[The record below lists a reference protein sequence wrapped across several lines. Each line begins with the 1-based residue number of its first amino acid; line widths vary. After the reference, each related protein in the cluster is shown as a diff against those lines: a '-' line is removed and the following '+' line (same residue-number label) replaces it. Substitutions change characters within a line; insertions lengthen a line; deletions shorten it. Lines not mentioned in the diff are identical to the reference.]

1 MNYQIDNP
9 KAVTK
14 WKPVLESL
22 GVSDPYRMKW
32 MAEYAEMHSLTE
44 AGRAYNRITENV
56 AYSTLGNINGM
67 GAVQPALPSTVP
79 GQVWGDYG
87 MGTAGGIGSGDIG
100 QNLLPVSM
108 KIAAQTI
115 GLDLVAVKPA
125 SSPKVDMLFVDFK
138 YDNLADST
146 LKDERPIMFALN
158 FASSTKLAELNTA
171 LKLSMLLKTD
181 ANGQPV
187 REKIGGLTNPV
198 YVHLSGGTVATQ
210 VSGYAYTADYFNL
223 GGGGTATLI
232 NNYDPTLINYPANGA
247 SPTKEGWMEFLGW
260 SRINGY
266 PMFRIFRQFNP
277 GSNNAGWGFVNDRN
291 TFPTAAFSIAAMLN
305 DNGGV
310 GVTMDIASGNTGL
323 QQVLLTG
330 VTVELI
336 SLLEDHIPGFSAG
349 WYVNKPMRREED
361 EATYPN
367 VIGPDIFTK
376 TIQVGDIEISSSLK
390 RTQIEDIKAATGM
403 DIVQKLESVLVNELT
418 QTISKQIVTQ
428 ITALAD
434 KNRIAWTTPKD
445 AAGVSKFDFNVD
457 AYLKIGAATPGGET
471 THSIQRKLVAKL
483 NNASNFIATEGRVGP
498 AQYLVTNGN
507 LASVIQDVAGYTLN
521 PVKANL
527 NANGQLFPMGNVGNI
542 SIYVDPYQ
550 RWDDNRI
557 FLGRKN
563 SVEQPGLVFVP
574 YLMAQSIQLISE
586 ATWAPRMLI
595 RSRYAIADIG
605 FFPWKQFMT
614 ILVTDSAGVLI

>member
-1 MNYQIDNP
+1 MNLIIDNQ
-9 KAVTK
+9 KAIAK
-14 WKPVLESL
+14 WKPVLEAL
-22 GVSDPYRMKW
+22 GVEDPSRQKW
-32 MAEYAEMHSLTE
+32 MAEYAEMHSL
-44 AGRAYNRITENV
+44 NENV

-67 GAVQPALPSTVP
+67 GAVQAAQPAGTP
-79 GQVWGDYG
+79 GLVWGDYG
-87 MGTAGGIGSGDIG
+87 AGTAGGIGSGDIG

-125 SSPKVDMLFVDFK
+125 SSPKVDLLFVDFK
-138 YDNLADST
+138 YDNLDDST
-146 LKDERPIMFALN
+146 LKDERPIMFQLN
-158 FASSTKLAELNTA
+158 LASGLSTLNTA
-171 LKLSMLLKTD
+171 LKAAMATKLD
-181 ANGQPV
+181 ANSQPV
-187 REKIGGLTNPV
+187 REKVGGLTNPL
-198 YVHLSGGTVATQ
+198 YIHLSGGTFTVNIANTT
-210 VSGYAYTADYFNL
+210 GTLAAYFDIAPTAGASSIQGF
-223 GGGGTATLI
+223 
-232 NNYDPTLINYPANGA
+232 DPTLTNYPANGA
-247 SPTKEGWMEFLGW
+247 TPKKEGWMEFLGW

-266 PMFRIFRQFNP
+266 PMFRVFRQFNT
-277 GSNNAGWGFVNDRN
+277 GANNAGFGFIDDRN
-291 TFPTAAFSIAAMLN
+291 TFPTAAYSIAEMLN
-305 DNGGV
+305 DGV
-310 GVTMDIASGNTGL
+310 VMEIATTASVITP
-323 QQVLLTG
+323 VSLTG
-330 VTVELI
+330 ATIDLV

-349 WYVNKPMRREED
+349 WYMNKPMTRDED
-361 EATYPN
+361 ERTYPN
-367 VIGPDIFTK
+367 SIGPDIFTK
-376 TIQVGDIEISSSLK
+376 TIQVGDVEITSSLK

-418 QTISKQIVTQ
+418 QTISKQIVAKVTE
-428 ITALAD
+428 LAD

-445 AAGVSKFDFNVD
+445 GSGVSKFDFNVD
-457 AYLKIGAATPGGET
+457 TYLAVGAATPGGET
-471 THSIQRKLVAKL
+471 THSIQRKLIAKI

-507 LASVIQDVAGYTLN
+507 LASVIQDVAGYTIN

-527 NANGQLFPMGNVGNI
+527 NANGQLFPMGNVGNV

-595 RSRYAIADIG
+595 RSRYAVADIG

-614 ILVTDSAGVLI
+614 INVTDTAGVLI

>member
-1 MNYQIDNP
+1 MNLIIDNQ
-9 KAVTK
+9 KAVAK

-22 GVSDPYRMKW
+22 GVTDPYRMKW
-32 MAEYAEMHSLTE
+32 MSEYAEMHSL
-44 AGRAYNRITENV
+44 NENV
-56 AYSTLGNINGM
+56 AYQTLGNLNGM
-67 GAVQPALPSTVP
+67 GAVVAAQPSSTP
-79 GQVWGDYG
+79 GLVWGDYG
-87 MGTAGGIGSGDIG
+87 TTGGVIGSGDIG

-125 SSPKVDMLFVDFK
+125 SSPKVDLLFVDFK
-138 YDNLADST
+138 YDNLTDST
-146 LKDERPIMFALN
+146 QKDERPIMFQLN
-158 FASSTKLAELNTA
+158 LLSLTSLNTNLKLAMA
-171 LKLSMLLKTD
+171 AKLDSNL
-181 ANGQPV
+181 QPV
-187 REKIGGLTNPV
+187 REKIGGLTAPL
-198 YVHLSGGTVATQ
+198 YVHLTGGTVTVNIGNTTGNLA
-210 VSGYAYTADYFNL
+210 AYFTL
-223 GGGGTATLI
+223 GGPVTAPILQ
-232 NNYDPTLINYPANGA
+232 NFDPTLVNYPANGTT
-247 SPTKEGWMEFLGW
+247 PKKEGWMEFLGW

-266 PMFRIFRQFNP
+266 PMFRVFRQFNT
-277 GSNNAGWGFVNDRN
+277 GANNAGWGFVDDRN
-291 TFPTAAFSIAAMLN
+291 TFPTATYSIAEMLN
-305 DNGGV
+305 DAVSMQIATTTGV
-310 GVTMDIASGNTGL
+310 VTN
-323 QQVLLTG
+323 VLLSGATIQL
-330 VTVELI
+330 V

-349 WYVNKPMRREED
+349 WYLNKPMTRDED
-361 EATYPN
+361 ERTYPN

-376 TIQVGDIEISSSLK
+376 TIQVGDVEITSSLK

-418 QTISKQIVTQ
+418 QTISKQIIAKVTEM
-428 ITALAD
+428 AD
-434 KNRIAWTTPKD
+434 KNRTAWTTPKD
-445 AAGVSKFDFNVD
+445 GSGNPKFDFNVD
-457 AYLKIGAATPGGET
+457 AYLAVGAATPGGET
-471 THSIQRKLVAKL
+471 THSIQRKLIAKI

-521 PVKANL
+521 PVKSANL
-527 NANGQLFPMGNVGNI
+527 NANGQLFPMGNIGQI

-586 ATWAPRMLI
+586 ATWAPRMMI
-595 RSRYAIADIG
+595 RSRYAVADIG

-614 ILVTDSAGVLI
+614 IVVTDTAGVLI

>member
-1 MNYQIDNP
+1 
-9 KAVTK
+9 
-14 WKPVLESL
+14 
-22 GVSDPYRMKW
+22 MKW
-32 MAEYAEMHSLTE
+32 MSEYAEMHSL
-44 AGRAYNRITENV
+44 NENV
-56 AYSTLGNINGM
+56 AYSTLGNLNGM
-67 GAVQPALPSTVP
+67 GPVTAAQPSTTP
-79 GQVWGDYG
+79 GLVWGDYTAG
-87 MGTAGGIGSGDIG
+87 AGGIGSGDIG

-125 SSPKVDMLFVDFK
+125 SSPKVDLLFVDFK

-146 LKDERPIMFALN
+146 LKDERPIMFSLN
-158 FASSTKLAELNTA
+158 LPSKTAINAA
-171 LKLSMLLKTD
+171 LKLAMGAKLD

-187 REKIGGLTNPV
+187 REKIGGLTNPL
-198 YVHLSGGTVATQ
+198 YVHLTGGTLTV
-210 VSGYAYTADYFNL
+210 NL
-223 GGGGTATLI
+223 GNTTGNYAAYNALAGAITAPILQGF
-232 NNYDPTLINYPANGA
+232 DPTLTNYAKNTTLA
-247 SPTKEGWMEFLGW
+247 KEGMMEFLGW

-266 PMFRIFRQFNP
+266 PMFRVFRQFNP
-277 GSNNAGWGFVNDRN
+277 GANNAGWGFVDDRN
-291 TFPTAAFSIAAMLN
+291 TFPTAQYSIVDLLN
-305 DNGGV
+305 DHV
-310 GVTMDIASGNTGL
+310 SMQIATTTAIVTE
-323 QQVLLTG
+323 VPLTG
-330 VTVELI
+330 ATIDLV

-349 WYVNKPMRREED
+349 WYLNKPMTRDED
-361 EATYPN
+361 ERTYPN

-376 TIQVGDIEISSSLK
+376 TIQVGDIEITSSLK

-418 QTISKQIVTQ
+418 QTISKQIIAKVTEM
-428 ITALAD
+428 AD
-434 KNRIAWTTPKD
+434 KNRTAWTTPKD
-445 AAGVSKFDFNVD
+445 SAGNPKFDFNVD
-457 AYLKIGAATPGGET
+457 AYLAVGAATPGGET
-471 THSIQRKLVAKL
+471 THSIQRKLIAKL

-586 ATWAPRMLI
+586 ATWAPRMMI
-595 RSRYAIADIG
+595 RSRYAVADIG

-614 ILVTDSAGVLI
+614 IVVTDSAGVLI

>member
-1 MNYQIDNP
+1 MNLIIDNQ
-9 KAVTK
+9 KAVAK

-22 GVSDPYRMKW
+22 GVQDPYRQKW
-32 MAEYAEMHSLTE
+32 MAEYAEMHSL
-44 AGRAYNRITENV
+44 NENV
-56 AYSTLGNINGM
+56 AYSTLGNLNGM
-67 GAVQPALPSTVP
+67 GPVTAAQPSTTP
-79 GQVWGDYG
+79 GLVWGDYG
-87 MGTAGGIGSGDIG
+87 VGTAGGIGSGDIG

-146 LKDERPIMFALN
+146 LKDERPIMFQLN
-158 FASSTKLAELNTA
+158 LAGGLTTLNTA
-171 LKLSMLLKTD
+171 LKAAMATKLD

-187 REKIGGLTNPV
+187 REKVGGLTNPI
-198 YVHLSGGTVATQ
+198 YVHLSGGTLTVQNGVTTSTLG
-210 VSGYAYTADYFNL
+210 VYFDKSGVDTAAELQGF
-223 GGGGTATLI
+223 
-232 NNYDPTLINYPANGA
+232 DPTLVNYPANGA
-247 SPTKEGWMEFLGW
+247 SPKKEGMLEFLGW

-277 GSNNAGWGFVNDRN
+277 ASNNAGWGFADDRN
-291 TFPTAAFSIAAMLN
+291 TFPTAAYSIVDMLN
-305 DNGGV
+305 SGV
-310 GVTMDIASGNTGL
+310 FAQIATTASVVTNVA
-323 QQVLLTG
+323 LTG
-330 VTVELI
+330 ATIELV

-349 WYVNKPMRREED
+349 WYMNKPMTRDED
-361 EATYPN
+361 ERTYPN

-418 QTISKQIVTQ
+418 QTISKQIVAKVTE
-428 ITALAD
+428 LAD
-434 KNRIAWTTPKD
+434 KNRTAWTTPKD
-445 AAGVSKFDFNVD
+445 ALGNPKFDFNVD
-457 AYLKIGAATPGGET
+457 AYLAVGAATPGGET
-471 THSIQRKLVAKL
+471 THSIQRKLIAKI

-595 RSRYAIADIG
+595 RSRYAVADIG

-614 ILVTDSAGVLI
+614 IVVTDSAGVLI

>member
-1 MNYQIDNP
+1 MNLIVDNQ
-9 KAVTK
+9 KAIAK

-22 GVSDPYRMKW
+22 GVDDPYRMKW
-32 MAEYAEMHSLTE
+32 MAEYAEMHSL
-44 AGRAYNRITENV
+44 NENV
-56 AYSTLGNINGM
+56 AYQTLGNLNGM
-67 GAVQPALPSTVP
+67 GAVQAAQPSATP
-79 GQVWGDYG
+79 GLVWGDYG
-87 MGTAGGIGSGDIG
+87 AGTPGGIGSGDIG

-146 LKDERPIMFALN
+146 LKDERPIMFQLN
-158 FASSTKLAELNTA
+158 CTASSALNTA
-171 LKLSMLLKTD
+171 LKAAMASKLD

-187 REKIGGLTNPV
+187 REKVGGLTNPI
-198 YVHLSGGTVATQ
+198 YVHLTGGTVTVNIGNGTGNLA
-210 VSGYAYTADYFNL
+210 AYFDLSAPITA
-223 GGGGTATLI
+223 GGIQGF
-232 NNYDPTLINYPANGA
+232 DPTLINYPSNGA
-247 SPTKEGWMEFLGW
+247 APKKEGWLEFLGW

-266 PMFRIFRQFNP
+266 PMFRCFRQFNT
-277 GSNNAGWGFVNDRN
+277 GANNAGFGFVDDRN
-291 TFPTAAFSIAAMLN
+291 TFPTAAYPIVDMLN
-305 DNGGV
+305 ASV
-310 GVTMDIASGNTGL
+310 SMQIATSASVITE
-323 QQVLLTG
+323 VSLTG
-330 VTVELI
+330 ATIQLV

-349 WYVNKPMRREED
+349 WYMNKPMTRDED
-361 EATYPN
+361 ERTYPN

-376 TIQVGDIEISSSLK
+376 TIQVGDVEISSSLK

-418 QTISKQIVTQ
+418 QTISKQIVAKVTE
-428 ITALAD
+428 LAD
-434 KNRIAWTTPKD
+434 KNRTAWTTPKD
-445 AAGVSKFDFNVD
+445 SAGIPKFDLNVD
-457 AYLKIGAATPGGET
+457 TYLAVGAATPGGET
-471 THSIQRKLVAKL
+471 THSIQRKLIAKI

-507 LASVIQDVAGYTLN
+507 LASVIQDVASYTLN

-563 SVEQPGLVFVP
+563 SVDQPGLVFVP

-595 RSRYAIADIG
+595 RSRYAVADIG

-614 ILVTDSAGVLI
+614 IVVTDSAGVLI

>member
-1 MNYQIDNP
+1 MNLIIDNQ
-9 KAVTK
+9 KAVAK

-32 MAEYAEMHSLTE
+32 MAEYAEMHSL
-44 AGRAYNRITENV
+44 NENV
-56 AYSTLGNINGM
+56 AYSTLGNLNGM
-67 GAVQPALPSTVP
+67 GAVVAAQPSTTP
-79 GQVWGDYG
+79 GLVWGDYG
-87 MGTAGGIGSGDIG
+87 VGTAGGIGSGDIG

-125 SSPKVDMLFVDFK
+125 SSPKVDLLFVDFK

-146 LKDERPIMFALN
+146 LKDERPIMFQLN
-158 FASSTKLAELNTA
+158 LASSVTGSTLNTA
-171 LKLSMLLKTD
+171 LKAAMAAKLD

-187 REKIGGLTNPV
+187 REKVGGLTNPI
-198 YVHLSGGTVATQ
+198 YVHLSGGTLACQLAGAASTL
-210 VSGYAYTADYFNL
+210 TPYFNL
-223 GGGGTATLI
+223 GGPAAASDI
-232 NNYDPTLINYPANGA
+232 QNFDPTLTAYPQNATT
-247 SPTKEGWMEFLGW
+247 PKKEGWMEFLGW

-266 PMFRIFRQFNP
+266 PMFRVFRQFNP
-277 GSNNAGWGFVNDRN
+277 GANNAGWGFVDDRN
-291 TFPTAAFSIAAMLN
+291 TFPTAAFSIADMLN
-305 DNGGV
+305 DGV
-310 GVTMDIASGNTGL
+310 SMQIATTTSVVTN
-323 QQVLLTG
+323 VLLSG
-330 VTVELI
+330 VSVELV

-349 WYVNKPMRREED
+349 WYLNKPMTRDED
-361 EATYPN
+361 ERTYPN

-376 TIQVGDIEISSSLK
+376 TIQVGDVEISSSLK

-418 QTISKQIVTQ
+418 QTISKQIVAKVTE
-428 ITALAD
+428 LAD
-434 KNRIAWTTPKD
+434 KNRTAWTTPKD
-445 AAGVSKFDFNVD
+445 GSGVSKFDFNVD
-457 AYLKIGAATPGGET
+457 AYLAVGAATPGGET
-471 THSIQRKLVAKL
+471 THSIQRKLIAKL

-595 RSRYAIADIG
+595 RSRYAVSDIG

-614 ILVTDSAGVLI
+614 ILVTDTAGVLI